1 MKKSIG
7 LFLLLILTFSIST
20 SAEAANKTTV
30 LNQAFQKFLSDG
42 EINYT
47 KNMAAAKA
55 LYEPQI
61 STAQAN
67 LLTAQTAFSQ
77 VNQVTI
83 LKTTTHASTGT
94 IAIDA
99 VSCPVLRSDCKD
111 PVYKSNE
118 FKAGEVS
125 TVYPLIGGE
134 DAFSIGSTAQM
145 NLGILQIIDLQVK
158 DGLISLN
165 NATAYNTAVST
176 IRTQY
181 QNRLN
186 LVQQYS
192 TVRSAAATVRESIQ
206 ASKPII
212 DSAILST
219 KRAALNM
226 SSFDKA
232 FVTAFKFDY
241 NVERLNDLARSP
253 LSYITSLK
261 ALNDAVSI
269 TKSSLQADAVSA
281 RYSYAAANKI
291 NAIYGNLFINESEF
305 KSNFKLVSE
314 IYKSATGI
322 TLSTK
327 L

>member
-1 MKKSIG
+1 MKKPIA
-7 LFLLLILTFSIST
+7 LLILLLLTFPIST

-30 LNQAFQKFLSDG
+30 LTQAFQKFLTDG
-42 EINYT
+42 EVSYT

-61 STAQAN
+61 SAAQAN
-67 LLTAQTAFSQ
+67 LLAAQTTFSQ

-99 VSCPVLRSDCKD
+99 VSCPVLRSECKD

-134 DAFSIGSTAQM
+134 EAFSIGSTAQM

-181 QNRLN
+181 QNRLT
-186 LVQQYS
+186 LVQQYA
-192 TVRSAAATVRESIQ
+192 TMRSAAATVRESVQ
-206 ASKPII
+206 SMKPTI

-219 KRAALNM
+219 KRAALN
-226 SSFDKA
+226 SATFEKA

-241 NVERLNDLARSP
+241 NAQRLNDLARSP
-253 LSYITSLK
+253 WGYITSLK

-269 TKSSLQADAVSA
+269 TKSSMQADAVSA
-281 RYSYAAANKI
+281 RYTYTAANKI
-291 NAIYGNLFINESEF
+291 NAIYGNLFISEPEF
-305 KSNFKLVSE
+305 KSSFKLVTE

-327 L
+327 

>member
-1 MKKSIG
+1 MKKPIA
-7 LFLLLILTFSIST
+7 LLILLLLTFPIST

-30 LNQAFQKFLSDG
+30 LTQAFQKFLTDG
-42 EINYT
+42 EISYT

-61 STAQAN
+61 SAAQAN
-67 LLTAQTAFSQ
+67 LLAAQTTFSQ

-99 VSCPVLRSDCKD
+99 VSCPVLRSECKD

-134 DAFSIGSTAQM
+134 EAFSIGSTAQM

-181 QNRLN
+181 QNRLT
-186 LVQQYS
+186 LVQQYA
-192 TVRSAAATVRESIQ
+192 TMRSAAATVRESVQ
-206 ASKPII
+206 SMKPTI

-219 KRAALNM
+219 KRAALN
-226 SSFDKA
+226 SATFEKA

-241 NVERLNDLARSP
+241 NAERLNDLARSP
-253 LSYITSLK
+253 WGYITSLK

-269 TKSSLQADAVSA
+269 TKSSMQADAVSA
-281 RYSYAAANKI
+281 RYTYTAANKI
-291 NAIYGNLFINESEF
+291 NAIYGNLFISEPEF
-305 KSNFKLVSE
+305 KSSFKLVTE

-327 L
+327 